1 MASISSLG
9 VGSNLDLNTLLS
21 QLQSAEQVPLEAINT
36 QAKSYQAK
44 LSAFGQVQS
53 VVSAYRAAANKLG
66 DAATFAAVKASVG
79 STDVMSVST
88 AANAVPGNYSITVG
102 TLATAQSL
110 VSGQVAD
117 QKAAIAGSGGDIVF
131 DFGEALATDATAT
144 PTSTKKVTIAANA
157 SLQDIRDAINKAGI
171 GVTASIVNDGSSTP
185 YRLVLT
191 SDKTGTQATM
201 RVSSAST
208 DLNNLVGF
216 DPAPTATGNA
226 MAQKVPPAN
235 ATLKINGIDVVSQSN
250 TVVDA
255 AQGVTMNLVKTGT
268 TSLTVTRDN
277 DSIKSSI
284 QAFVTAYNNIQST
297 AKTLTAFDTSAGTS
311 AALTGDSTLRSIQQ
325 RLRSMLGGAMSDGN
339 GGTITLADI
348 GIKFDAKEG
357 TMSLDDTKLTKAINT
372 NLAGVTAMFSSTT
385 GSGGIGKQVV
395 DYVDGLSTTNGSLKT
410 AQDGITKTLKDL
422 EKNYSNMQDRI
433 NATMDRYKAQFT
445 QLDLMISQMNRT
457 SSYLTQQFTAL
468 NNASSK

>member
-21 QLQSAEQVPLEAINT
+21 QLQTAEQAPLDAINT
-36 QAKSYQAK
+36 QAKSYQAR
-44 LSAFGQVQS
+44 LSAYGQVQS
-53 VVSAYRAAANKLG
+53 VVSAYQAAAKKLA
-66 DAATFAAVKASVG
+66 DATTFGVVKASVG

-88 AANAVPGNYSITVG
+88 ASNAVPGNYSITVG

-117 QKAAIAGSGGDIVF
+117 QKTAIAGSGGDIVF
-131 DFGEALATDATAT
+131 DFGEALATDSTAT

-157 SLQDIRDAINKAGI
+157 SLQDIRDAVNKAGI
-171 GVTASIVNDGSSTP
+171 GVTASIINDGSSTP

-201 RVSSAST
+201 RVSSTNT
-208 DLNNLVGF
+208 DLNNLVAF

-226 MAQKVPPAN
+226 MEQKIPPAN
-235 ATLKINGIDVVSQSN
+235 ATLKVNGIDIVSQSN

-255 AQGVTMNLVKTGT
+255 AQGVTMNLTKTGT

-297 AKTLTAFDTSAGTS
+297 AKTLTAFDTSANTS

-325 RLRSMLGGAMSDGN
+325 RLRSMLGGTMPDGN

-357 TMSLDDTKLTKAINT
+357 TMSVDDTKLTKALNT
-372 NLAGVTAMFSSTT
+372 NLGAVTAMFSSTT
-385 GSGGIGKQVV
+385 DAGGIGKRVT
-395 DYVDGLSTTNGSLKT
+395 DYVDGLTTTNGTLKN

-422 EKNYSNMQDRI
+422 EKNYNSTQDRI
-433 NATMDRYKAQFT
+433 TATMDRYKAQFT
-445 QLDLMISQMNRT
+445 QLDMMVSQMNRT

-468 NNASSK
+468 SNSSK